1 MQSMGYTIKRHRDI
15 AASNDPVAMPEE
27 LTFDPSTGL
36 IRVRAWGD
44 ETILDWTESKREIM
58 RLYKEYNASRL
69 IVDACEMVAAPS
81 VLDILD
87 FGDSWPE
94 GVRAAIVIG
103 KDTPEDVLF
112 LDATATYRH
121 KPMRIFYDE
130 NEAMKWLQG
139 PA

>member
-1 MQSMGYTIKRHRDI
+1 MQSMGYNKKKGRDV
-15 AASNDPVAMPEE
+15 AASEGPDAMPEE

-36 IRVRAWGD
+36 VRIRAWGD

-58 RLYKEYNASRL
+58 RLHEEYNASRL
-69 IVDACEMVAAPS
+69 FVDAREMVAAPS

-94 GVRAAIVIG
+94 DVRAAIVIG

-130 NEAMKWLQG
+130 NEAMTWLQG